1 MILGN
6 YYLNSSILESL
17 DSVILETVKSK
28 SFTDLS
34 QVMPNILNGSDVKD
48 LLDKTSHGDKVRL
61 LPDD

>member
-34 QVMPNILNGSDVKD
+34 QVMPNTLNGSDVKD